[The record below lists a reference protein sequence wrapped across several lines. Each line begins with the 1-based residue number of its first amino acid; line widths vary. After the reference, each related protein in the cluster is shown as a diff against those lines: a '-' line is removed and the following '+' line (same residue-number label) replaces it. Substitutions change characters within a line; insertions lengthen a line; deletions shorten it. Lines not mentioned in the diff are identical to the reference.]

1 MAMVMV
7 AVTVFMATVLYMVPP
22 AKVTSH
28 LLSTMIP
35 TVSLLFQATL
45 LLLFGRQTSGQRVV
59 HTSTQGDPFAQVV
72 SPQVGDQ
79 GPFTR
84 V

>member
-1 MAMVMV
+1 MV

-28 LLSTMIP
+28 PLSTMIP

-59 HTSTQGDPFAQVV
+59 HTSTQGDPFSRVV

-84 V
+84 L